1 MQQEIKGD
9 ERAERLFQ
17 LLTDVD
23 MDYNPVY
30 PESRNRDLVL
40 MGYGSEE
47 IREMRDRLAGL
58 EVNDGI
64 DPETS
69 VGYQL
74 YKRGQELTGAAQS
87 GLTEG
92 SRAVQGAVSSA
103 AENLAISSIN
113 PAAVLPVLSLQGA
126 GDAMGQSIEKGE
138 SAGKTLAGGALKFG
152 AGWGINSVGAADL
165 AKTMGS
171 DYAKDTL
178 AGQIAAKI
186 QSLVGDAPFAKAHP
200 TVAAALSGGIDNAM
214 QAFVESY
221 ADKAIDAALGDEK
234 AAQSL
239 FTTDTLIAAL
249 ESGLSGGASGAMGGA
264 VGSVLAKHN
273 DGNASLLGQ
282 AEYYDQLDKYEKA
295 VAAEKKRQQRVEE
308 PGMASEQQ
316 TAQEAAKADSG
327 LALSG
332 ASRQLPQSGSPW
344 QDGEAKLDEK
354 GSAGRESDSPADKG
368 GGSENGEGEAG
379 EEAKKPSPAERR
391 RAFGQMMSGEYKDL
405 ADEMMQIAAQNL
417 EASPEMRGL
426 LEAIAEKYGTDATD
440 LTALTDAIRN
450 GVVKDDAY
458 FEKIAME
465 KGISVKTARE
475 MDKLET
481 QNKRLTAQQ
490 QAAQQMQKAAAER
503 ARIAQIQAKWDAEAE
518 ALKAKYPEFDRE
530 EVLANP
536 EVEKMMRAGCS
547 MEAAYRAAYFDRL
560 MARQTAATAQQTE
573 QGVLN
578 RVQQRASRPA
588 ENGTRPGGAVQTHLD
603 VEHMSRKDREALERR
618 VLRGEIITL

>member
-1 MQQEIKGD
+1 MIQI
-9 ERAERLFQ
+9 
-17 LLTDVD
+17 
-23 MDYNPVY
+23 VY
-30 PESRNRDLVL
+30 
-40 MGYGSEE
+40 
-47 IREMRDRLAGL
+47 
-58 EVNDGI
+58 EVN
-64 DPETS
+64 PENGRMMLRAAGHA
-69 VGYQL
+69 GYAE
-74 YKRGQELTGAAQS
+74 KGKDIVCAG
-87 GLTEG
+87 
-92 SRAVQGAVSSA
+92 VSALMQTLAYSA
-103 AENLAISSIN
+103 AEDENTSASCREIGGSNEMRILADGTPDMLAKFELVADGLILLANAYPKNVSFQKVCVGCD
-113 PAAVLPVLSLQGA
+113 AAMELQLFAEGGDGGSGAGETSQAAQGA
-126 GDAMGQSIEKGE
+126 AS
-138 SAGKTLAGGALKFG
+138 SPSRGALG
-152 AGWGINSVGAADL
+152 RTENSA
-165 AKTMGS
+165 
-171 DYAKDTL
+171 
-178 AGQIAAKI
+178 
-186 QSLVGDAPFAKAHP
+186 
-200 TVAAALSGGIDNAM
+200 
-214 QAFVESY
+214 
-221 ADKAIDAALGDEK
+221 
-234 AAQSL
+234 
-239 FTTDTLIAAL
+239 
-249 ESGLSGGASGAMGGA
+249 
-264 VGSVLAKHN
+264 
-273 DGNASLLGQ
+273 
-282 AEYYDQLDKYEKA
+282 
-295 VAAEKKRQQRVEE
+295 
-308 PGMASEQQ
+308 
-316 TAQEAAKADSG
+316 
-327 LALSG
+327 
-332 ASRQLPQSGSPW
+332 
-344 QDGEAKLDEK
+344 LDEQ
-354 GSAGRESDSPADKG
+354 GSTDPKAEGS
-368 GGSENGEGEAG
+368 GSENGEGEAG

-391 RAFGQMMSGEYKDL
+391 KAFGQMMSGEYKDL
-405 ADEMMQIAAQNL
+405 ADEMMQNAVQIAAQNL

-503 ARIAQIQAKWDAEAE
+503 ARIAQIQARWDAEAE
-518 ALKAKYPEFDRE
+518 ALKAKYPDFDRE

>member
-1 MQQEIKGD
+1 MIQVTYNEVGD
-9 ERAERLFQ
+9 EMILRAEGHAGFAEKGKDIVCAAVSVLMQTLACSVGTCMGNDGKGFSVVCKKSNDDIAKFELVTDGLA
-17 LLTDVD
+17 LLQRE
-23 MDYNPVY
+23 Y
-30 PESRNRDLVL
+30 PENVRYINATERKTK
-40 MGYGSEE
+40 
-47 IREMRDRLAGL
+47 AL
-58 EVNDGI
+58 ELQLFADGGAASTGDAAPAADNAAEGGA
-64 DPETS
+64 DPEATD
-69 VGYQL
+69 
-74 YKRGQELTGAAQS
+74 
-87 GLTEG
+87 
-92 SRAVQGAVSSA
+92 SA
-103 AENLAISSIN
+103 AE
-113 PAAVLPVLSLQGA
+113 
-126 GDAMGQSIEKGE
+126 
-138 SAGKTLAGGALKFG
+138 
-152 AGWGINSVGAADL
+152 
-165 AKTMGS
+165 GS
-171 DYAKDTL
+171 
-178 AGQIAAKI
+178 
-186 QSLVGDAPFAKAHP
+186 
-200 TVAAALSGGIDNAM
+200 
-214 QAFVESY
+214 
-221 ADKAIDAALGDEK
+221 
-234 AAQSL
+234 
-239 FTTDTLIAAL
+239 
-249 ESGLSGGASGAMGGA
+249 
-264 VGSVLAKHN
+264 
-273 DGNASLLGQ
+273 
-282 AEYYDQLDKYEKA
+282 
-295 VAAEKKRQQRVEE
+295 
-308 PGMASEQQ
+308 
-316 TAQEAAKADSG
+316 
-327 LALSG
+327 
-332 ASRQLPQSGSPW
+332 
-344 QDGEAKLDEK
+344 
-354 GSAGRESDSPADKG
+354 
-368 GGSENGEGEAG
+368 GSENGEGEAG

-391 RAFGQMMSGEYKDL
+391 KAFGQMMSGEYKDL
-405 ADEMMQIAAQNL
+405 ADEMMQNAVQIAAQNL

-503 ARIAQIQAKWDAEAE
+503 ARIAQIQARWDAEAD

-588 ENGTRPGGAVQTHLD
+588 ENGTRPGGAVQTHID

>member
-1 MQQEIKGD
+1 MIQVTYNEVGD
-9 ERAERLFQ
+9 EMILRAEGHAGYAEKGKDIVCAAVSVLMQTLACSVGTCMGNDGKGFSVVCKKSNNNIAKFELVTDGLV
-17 LLTDVD
+17 LLQRE
-23 MDYNPVY
+23 Y
-30 PESRNRDLVL
+30 PENVRYINATERKTK
-40 MGYGSEE
+40 
-47 IREMRDRLAGL
+47 AL
-58 EVNDGI
+58 ELQLFADGGAASTGDAAPAADNAAEGGA
-64 DPETS
+64 DPEATD
-69 VGYQL
+69 
-74 YKRGQELTGAAQS
+74 
-87 GLTEG
+87 
-92 SRAVQGAVSSA
+92 SA
-103 AENLAISSIN
+103 AE
-113 PAAVLPVLSLQGA
+113 
-126 GDAMGQSIEKGE
+126 
-138 SAGKTLAGGALKFG
+138 
-152 AGWGINSVGAADL
+152 
-165 AKTMGS
+165 GS
-171 DYAKDTL
+171 
-178 AGQIAAKI
+178 
-186 QSLVGDAPFAKAHP
+186 
-200 TVAAALSGGIDNAM
+200 
-214 QAFVESY
+214 
-221 ADKAIDAALGDEK
+221 
-234 AAQSL
+234 
-239 FTTDTLIAAL
+239 
-249 ESGLSGGASGAMGGA
+249 
-264 VGSVLAKHN
+264 
-273 DGNASLLGQ
+273 
-282 AEYYDQLDKYEKA
+282 
-295 VAAEKKRQQRVEE
+295 
-308 PGMASEQQ
+308 
-316 TAQEAAKADSG
+316 
-327 LALSG
+327 
-332 ASRQLPQSGSPW
+332 
-344 QDGEAKLDEK
+344 
-354 GSAGRESDSPADKG
+354 
-368 GGSENGEGEAG
+368 GSENGEGEAG

-405 ADEMMQIAAQNL
+405 ADEMMQNAVQIAAQNL

-481 QNKRLTAQQ
+481 QNRRLTAQQ

-503 ARIAQIQAKWDAEAE
+503 ARIAQIQARWDAEAE

-603 VEHMSRKDREALERR
+603 VEHMSRKDREALEKR

>member
-1 MQQEIKGD
+1 MIQVIYNEVGD
-9 ERAERLFQ
+9 EMILRAEGHAGFAEKGKDIVCAAVSVLMQTLACSVGTCMGNDGKGFSVVCKKSNDNIAKFELVTDGLV
-17 LLTDVD
+17 LLQRE
-23 MDYNPVY
+23 Y
-30 PESRNRDLVL
+30 PENVRYINATERKTK
-40 MGYGSEE
+40 
-47 IREMRDRLAGL
+47 AL
-58 EVNDGI
+58 ELQLFADGGAASTGDAAPAADNAAEGGA
-64 DPETS
+64 DPEATD
-69 VGYQL
+69 
-74 YKRGQELTGAAQS
+74 
-87 GLTEG
+87 
-92 SRAVQGAVSSA
+92 SA
-103 AENLAISSIN
+103 AE
-113 PAAVLPVLSLQGA
+113 
-126 GDAMGQSIEKGE
+126 
-138 SAGKTLAGGALKFG
+138 
-152 AGWGINSVGAADL
+152 
-165 AKTMGS
+165 GS
-171 DYAKDTL
+171 
-178 AGQIAAKI
+178 
-186 QSLVGDAPFAKAHP
+186 
-200 TVAAALSGGIDNAM
+200 
-214 QAFVESY
+214 
-221 ADKAIDAALGDEK
+221 
-234 AAQSL
+234 
-239 FTTDTLIAAL
+239 
-249 ESGLSGGASGAMGGA
+249 
-264 VGSVLAKHN
+264 
-273 DGNASLLGQ
+273 
-282 AEYYDQLDKYEKA
+282 
-295 VAAEKKRQQRVEE
+295 
-308 PGMASEQQ
+308 
-316 TAQEAAKADSG
+316 
-327 LALSG
+327 
-332 ASRQLPQSGSPW
+332 
-344 QDGEAKLDEK
+344 
-354 GSAGRESDSPADKG
+354 
-368 GGSENGEGEAG
+368 GSENGEGEAG

-405 ADEMMQIAAQNL
+405 ADEMMQNAVQIAAQNL

-440 LTALTDAIRN
+440 LAALTDAIRN

-503 ARIAQIQAKWDAEAE
+503 ARIAQIQAQWDAEAD

-536 EVEKMMRAGCS
+536 EVEKMMLAGCS

>member
-1 MQQEIKGD
+1 MIQI
-9 ERAERLFQ
+9 
-17 LLTDVD
+17 
-23 MDYNPVY
+23 VY
-30 PESRNRDLVL
+30 
-40 MGYGSEE
+40 
-47 IREMRDRLAGL
+47 
-58 EVNDGI
+58 EVN
-64 DPETS
+64 PENGRMMLRAAGHA
-69 VGYQL
+69 GYAE
-74 YKRGQELTGAAQS
+74 KGKDIVCAG
-87 GLTEG
+87 
-92 SRAVQGAVSSA
+92 VSALMQTLAYSA
-103 AENLAISSIN
+103 AEDENTSASCREIGGTNEMRILADSTPDMLAKFELVADGLILLANAYPKNVSFQKVCVGCD
-113 PAAVLPVLSLQGA
+113 AAMELQLFAEGGDGGSGA
-126 GDAMGQSIEKGE
+126 GETSQ
-138 SAGKTLAGGALKFG
+138 SAGADSSPSRGALG
-152 AGWGINSVGAADL
+152 RTEN
-165 AKTMGS
+165 
-171 DYAKDTL
+171 
-178 AGQIAAKI
+178 
-186 QSLVGDAPFAKAHP
+186 
-200 TVAAALSGGIDNAM
+200 AAL
-214 QAFVESY
+214 
-221 ADKAIDAALGDEK
+221 DE
-234 AAQSL
+234 QGS
-239 FTTDTLIAAL
+239 TDTKA
-249 ESGLSGGASGAMGGA
+249 E
-264 VGSVLAKHN
+264 GS
-273 DGNASLLGQ
+273 
-282 AEYYDQLDKYEKA
+282 
-295 VAAEKKRQQRVEE
+295 
-308 PGMASEQQ
+308 
-316 TAQEAAKADSG
+316 
-327 LALSG
+327 
-332 ASRQLPQSGSPW
+332 
-344 QDGEAKLDEK
+344 
-354 GSAGRESDSPADKG
+354 
-368 GGSENGEGEAG
+368 GSENGEGEAG

-391 RAFGQMMSGEYKDL
+391 KAFGQMMSGEYKDL
-405 ADEMMQIAAQNL
+405 ADEMMQNAVQIAAQNL

-481 QNKRLTAQQ
+481 QNRRLTAQQ

-503 ARIAQIQAKWDAEAE
+503 ARIAQIQARWDAEAE

>member
-1 MQQEIKGD
+1 MIQVTYNEVGD
-9 ERAERLFQ
+9 EMILRAEGHAGYAEKGK
-17 LLTDVD
+17 DIVCAA
-23 MDYNPVY
+23 V
-30 PESRNRDLVL
+30 SVL
-40 MGYGSEE
+40 MQT
-47 IREMRDRLAGL
+47 LACSVGTCMG
-58 EVNDGI
+58 NDGKGFSAVCKKSNDNI
-64 DPETS
+64 A
-69 VGYQL
+69 
-74 YKRGQELTGAAQS
+74 KFEL
-87 GLTEG
+87 
-92 SRAVQGAVSSA
+92 V
-103 AENLAISSIN
+103 
-113 PAAVLPVLSLQGA
+113 
-126 GDAMGQSIEKGE
+126 
-138 SAGKTLAGGALKFG
+138 
-152 AGWGINSVGAADL
+152 
-165 AKTMGS
+165 
-171 DYAKDTL
+171 
-178 AGQIAAKI
+178 
-186 QSLVGDAPFAKAHP
+186 
-200 TVAAALSGGIDNAM
+200 
-214 QAFVESY
+214 
-221 ADKAIDAALGDEK
+221 
-234 AAQSL
+234 
-239 FTTDTLIAAL
+239 TD
-249 ESGLSGGASGAMGGA
+249 
-264 VGSVLAKHN
+264 
-273 DGNASLLGQ
+273 
-282 AEYYDQLDKYEKA
+282 
-295 VAAEKKRQQRVEE
+295 
-308 PGMASEQQ
+308 
-316 TAQEAAKADSG
+316 G
-327 LALSG
+327 LALLQREYPENVRYIN
-332 ASRQLPQSGSPW
+332 ATEKKTKALELQLFAEGGDGSAAA
-344 QDGEAKLDEK
+344 GEASQSAQSDASSPSREALGRTENAALDEQ
-354 GSAGRESDSPADKG
+354 GSTDPKAEGS
-368 GGSENGEGEAG
+368 GSENGEGEAG

-405 ADEMMQIAAQNL
+405 ADEMMQNAVQIAAQNL

-440 LTALTDAIRN
+440 LAALTDAIRN

-503 ARIAQIQAKWDAEAE
+503 ARIAQIQARWDAEAE

-603 VEHMSRKDREALERR
+603 VEHMSRKDREALEKR

>member
-1 MQQEIKGD
+1 MIQVIYNEAGD
-9 ERAERLFQ
+9 EMILRAEGHAGYAEKGKDIVCAAVSVLMQTLACSVGTCMCNEGKRFSVVCKKSNDNIAKFELVTDGLA
-17 LLTDVD
+17 LLQRE
-23 MDYNPVY
+23 Y
-30 PESRNRDLVL
+30 PENVRYINATERKTK
-40 MGYGSEE
+40 
-47 IREMRDRLAGL
+47 AL
-58 EVNDGI
+58 ELQLFADGGAASTGDAAPAADNAAEGGA
-64 DPETS
+64 DPEATD
-69 VGYQL
+69 
-74 YKRGQELTGAAQS
+74 
-87 GLTEG
+87 
-92 SRAVQGAVSSA
+92 SA
-103 AENLAISSIN
+103 AE
-113 PAAVLPVLSLQGA
+113 
-126 GDAMGQSIEKGE
+126 
-138 SAGKTLAGGALKFG
+138 
-152 AGWGINSVGAADL
+152 
-165 AKTMGS
+165 GS
-171 DYAKDTL
+171 
-178 AGQIAAKI
+178 
-186 QSLVGDAPFAKAHP
+186 
-200 TVAAALSGGIDNAM
+200 
-214 QAFVESY
+214 
-221 ADKAIDAALGDEK
+221 
-234 AAQSL
+234 
-239 FTTDTLIAAL
+239 
-249 ESGLSGGASGAMGGA
+249 
-264 VGSVLAKHN
+264 
-273 DGNASLLGQ
+273 
-282 AEYYDQLDKYEKA
+282 
-295 VAAEKKRQQRVEE
+295 
-308 PGMASEQQ
+308 
-316 TAQEAAKADSG
+316 
-327 LALSG
+327 
-332 ASRQLPQSGSPW
+332 
-344 QDGEAKLDEK
+344 
-354 GSAGRESDSPADKG
+354 
-368 GGSENGEGEAG
+368 GSENGEGEAG

-391 RAFGQMMSGEYKDL
+391 KAFGQMMSGEYKDL
-405 ADEMMQIAAQNL
+405 ADEMMQNAVQIAAQNL

-503 ARIAQIQAKWDAEAE
+503 ARIAQIQARWDAEAE
-518 ALKAKYPEFDRE
+518 ALKAKYPDFDRE

>member
-1 MQQEIKGD
+1 MIQI
-9 ERAERLFQ
+9 
-17 LLTDVD
+17 
-23 MDYNPVY
+23 VY
-30 PESRNRDLVL
+30 
-40 MGYGSEE
+40 
-47 IREMRDRLAGL
+47 
-58 EVNDGI
+58 EVN
-64 DPETS
+64 PENDRMMLRAAGHA
-69 VGYQL
+69 GYAE
-74 YKRGQELTGAAQS
+74 KGKDIVCAG
-87 GLTEG
+87 
-92 SRAVQGAVSSA
+92 VSALMQTLAYSA
-103 AENLAISSIN
+103 AEDENTSASCREIGGTNEMRILADRTPDMLAKFELVADGLILLANAYPKNVSFQKVCVGCD
-113 PAAVLPVLSLQGA
+113 AAMELQLFAEGGDGSAAA
-126 GDAMGQSIEKGE
+126 GETSQ
-138 SAGKTLAGGALKFG
+138 SAGADSSPSRGALG
-152 AGWGINSVGAADL
+152 RTEN
-165 AKTMGS
+165 
-171 DYAKDTL
+171 
-178 AGQIAAKI
+178 
-186 QSLVGDAPFAKAHP
+186 
-200 TVAAALSGGIDNAM
+200 AAL
-214 QAFVESY
+214 
-221 ADKAIDAALGDEK
+221 DE
-234 AAQSL
+234 QGS
-239 FTTDTLIAAL
+239 TDTKA
-249 ESGLSGGASGAMGGA
+249 E
-264 VGSVLAKHN
+264 GS
-273 DGNASLLGQ
+273 
-282 AEYYDQLDKYEKA
+282 
-295 VAAEKKRQQRVEE
+295 
-308 PGMASEQQ
+308 
-316 TAQEAAKADSG
+316 
-327 LALSG
+327 
-332 ASRQLPQSGSPW
+332 
-344 QDGEAKLDEK
+344 
-354 GSAGRESDSPADKG
+354 
-368 GGSENGEGEAG
+368 GSENGEGEAG

-405 ADEMMQIAAQNL
+405 ADEMMQNAVQIAAQNL

-465 KGISVKTARE
+465 KGISVRTARE

-503 ARIAQIQAKWDAEAE
+503 ARIAQIQARWDAEAE

>member
-1 MQQEIKGD
+1 MIQVTYNEVGD
-9 ERAERLFQ
+9 EMILRAEGHAGYAEKGKDIVCAAVSVLMQTLACSVGTCMGNDGKGFSVVCKKSNDNIAKFELVTDGLV
-17 LLTDVD
+17 LLQRE
-23 MDYNPVY
+23 Y
-30 PESRNRDLVL
+30 PENVRYINATERKTK
-40 MGYGSEE
+40 
-47 IREMRDRLAGL
+47 AL
-58 EVNDGI
+58 ELQLFADGGAASTGDAAPAADNAAEGGA
-64 DPETS
+64 DPEATD
-69 VGYQL
+69 
-74 YKRGQELTGAAQS
+74 
-87 GLTEG
+87 
-92 SRAVQGAVSSA
+92 SA
-103 AENLAISSIN
+103 AE
-113 PAAVLPVLSLQGA
+113 
-126 GDAMGQSIEKGE
+126 
-138 SAGKTLAGGALKFG
+138 
-152 AGWGINSVGAADL
+152 
-165 AKTMGS
+165 GS
-171 DYAKDTL
+171 
-178 AGQIAAKI
+178 
-186 QSLVGDAPFAKAHP
+186 
-200 TVAAALSGGIDNAM
+200 
-214 QAFVESY
+214 
-221 ADKAIDAALGDEK
+221 
-234 AAQSL
+234 
-239 FTTDTLIAAL
+239 
-249 ESGLSGGASGAMGGA
+249 
-264 VGSVLAKHN
+264 
-273 DGNASLLGQ
+273 
-282 AEYYDQLDKYEKA
+282 
-295 VAAEKKRQQRVEE
+295 
-308 PGMASEQQ
+308 
-316 TAQEAAKADSG
+316 
-327 LALSG
+327 
-332 ASRQLPQSGSPW
+332 
-344 QDGEAKLDEK
+344 
-354 GSAGRESDSPADKG
+354 
-368 GGSENGEGEAG
+368 GSENGEGEAG

-391 RAFGQMMSGEYKDL
+391 KAFGQMMSGEYKDL
-405 ADEMMQIAAQNL
+405 ADEMMQNAVQIAAQNL

-503 ARIAQIQAKWDAEAE
+503 ARIAQIQARWDAEAE
-518 ALKAKYPEFDRE
+518 ALQAKYPDFDRE

>member
-1 MQQEIKGD
+1 MIQVTYNEVEDAMIL
-9 ERAERLFQ
+9 RAEGHAGYAEKGKDIVCAAVSVLMQTLACSVGTCMCNDGKRFSVACKKSNDNIAKFELVTDGLA
-17 LLTDVD
+17 LLQRE
-23 MDYNPVY
+23 Y
-30 PESRNRDLVL
+30 PENVRYINATERKTKALELQLFADGGAASTGDAAPATDN
-40 MGYGSEE
+40 
-47 IREMRDRLAGL
+47 AG
-58 EVNDGI
+58 EGGA
-64 DPETS
+64 DPEATD
-69 VGYQL
+69 
-74 YKRGQELTGAAQS
+74 
-87 GLTEG
+87 
-92 SRAVQGAVSSA
+92 SA
-103 AENLAISSIN
+103 AE
-113 PAAVLPVLSLQGA
+113 
-126 GDAMGQSIEKGE
+126 
-138 SAGKTLAGGALKFG
+138 
-152 AGWGINSVGAADL
+152 
-165 AKTMGS
+165 GS
-171 DYAKDTL
+171 GSED
-178 AGQIAAKI
+178 G
-186 QSLVGDAPFAKAHP
+186 
-200 TVAAALSGGIDNAM
+200 
-214 QAFVESY
+214 
-221 ADKAIDAALGDEK
+221 ADK
-234 AAQSL
+234 
-239 FTTDTLIAAL
+239 
-249 ESGLSGGASGAMGGA
+249 
-264 VGSVLAKHN
+264 
-273 DGNASLLGQ
+273 
-282 AEYYDQLDKYEKA
+282 
-295 VAAEKKRQQRVEE
+295 
-308 PGMASEQQ
+308 
-316 TAQEAAKADSG
+316 
-327 LALSG
+327 
-332 ASRQLPQSGSPW
+332 
-344 QDGEAKLDEK
+344 
-354 GSAGRESDSPADKG
+354 
-368 GGSENGEGEAG
+368 GEGEAG

-405 ADEMMQIAAQNL
+405 ADEMMQNAVQIAAQNL

-481 QNKRLTAQQ
+481 QNRRLTAQQ

-503 ARIAQIQAKWDAEAE
+503 ARIAQIQARWDAEAE

-603 VEHMSRKDREALERR
+603 VEHMSRKDREALEKR

>member
-1 MQQEIKGD
+1 MIQVTYNEAGD
-9 ERAERLFQ
+9 EMILRAEGHAGYAEKGKDIVCAAVSVLMQTLACSVDANNTGNTFELSDGKNGNRLTVQAPMSVLNRDKFD
-17 LLTDVD
+17 LVVEGLIRLAE
-23 MDYNPVY
+23 NY
-30 PESRNRDLVL
+30 PENVQFKKLCTKSVNVMDLQ
-40 MGYGSEE
+40 MFAEGGDGNGGPGDSGSE
-47 IREMRDRLAGL
+47 
-58 EVNDGI
+58 
-64 DPETS
+64 
-69 VGYQL
+69 
-74 YKRGQELTGAAQS
+74 
-87 GLTEG
+87 
-92 SRAVQGAVSSA
+92 
-103 AENLAISSIN
+103 
-113 PAAVLPVLSLQGA
+113 
-126 GDAMGQSIEKGE
+126 
-138 SAGKTLAGGALKFG
+138 
-152 AGWGINSVGAADL
+152 
-165 AKTMGS
+165 
-171 DYAKDTL
+171 
-178 AGQIAAKI
+178 
-186 QSLVGDAPFAKAHP
+186 
-200 TVAAALSGGIDNAM
+200 
-214 QAFVESY
+214 
-221 ADKAIDAALGDEK
+221 
-234 AAQSL
+234 
-239 FTTDTLIAAL
+239 
-249 ESGLSGGASGAMGGA
+249 
-264 VGSVLAKHN
+264 
-273 DGNASLLGQ
+273 
-282 AEYYDQLDKYEKA
+282 
-295 VAAEKKRQQRVEE
+295 
-308 PGMASEQQ
+308 
-316 TAQEAAKADSG
+316 

-405 ADEMMQIAAQNL
+405 ADEMMQNAVQIAAQNL